1 MSAGVKKVLVI
12 VGVVAVGLWVYHNV
26 VRGKTGMQ

>member
-12 VGVVAVGLWVYHNV
+12 VGVVAVGLWVYHTV
-26 VRGKTGMQ
+26 VRPRTGMG